1 MKNLANL
8 HFRLMI
14 MMTFMVVNIY
24 CSQAQNKIE
33 QKMDKA
39 VSATEKIQ
47 QKSQKVQNGSVAMN
61 ENMQQAGEGI
71 KSTVQNVKAIIKIFD
86 PIRGLHFKN
95 KNNDATENTNDD
107 QLPDPPSDLSEPLE
121 DSPTEVSETGST
133 AEQFEVPESASY
145 NTDGSANLGNQN
157 NQKYGCYLDMMSG
170 LIMDDVDAAGN
181 TSSVDIIFTATD
193 YYGSAPMYALLTPAY
208 VKNDHFA
215 NYYFRGSN
223 YKDANIPVKLWEEVN
238 ESEIA
243 LTALTSDK
251 FEKIQN
257 NNQLLAVIKQT
268 PAFKDKFES
277 RPKINGKVFA
287 IKTKM
292 QNREAYG
299 LMLVEDQFGTT
310 GASGY
315 LKVRLKVMGFDSNG
329 DGNPDANLYK

>member
-1 MKNLANL
+1 MKNPVNL

-14 MMTFMVVNIY
+14 MMTAMVISIV
-24 CSQAQNKIE
+24 CLQAQNKFE
-33 QKMDKA
+33 QKMDKT

-47 QKSQKVQNGSVAMN
+47 QKSQKVQNGSVAMH
-61 ENMQQAGEGI
+61 ENIQQAGEGI
-71 KSTVQNVKAIIKIFD
+71 KATVQNVKAIIKIFE

-95 KNNDATENTNDD
+95 KNNEATVNPNDD
-107 QLPDPPSDLSEPLE
+107 QLSNPTSDHSELLEESPSDASE
-121 DSPTEVSETGST
+121 VGST
-133 AEQFEVPESASY
+133 IEQFEEPESSSY
-145 NTDGSANLGNQN
+145 NSDGSANLGNQN
-157 NQKYGCYLDMMSG
+157 SGQYGCYLDIMRG
-170 LIMDDVDAAGN
+170 LVMDDVDVAGN
-181 TSSVDIIFTATD
+181 TESVDVIFTATD

-243 LTALTSDK
+243 LTTLNSDK

-277 RPKINGKVFA
+277 RTKINGKVFA

-310 GASGY
+310 GVNGY
-315 LKVRLKVMGFDSNG
+315 LKIKLKVMGFDSDG
-329 DGNPDANLYK
+329 DGNPNANLYK